1 MYSTKCFKLA
11 KQGFVAV
18 LLSGFALAS
27 TAADQM
33 MHTLPGTKPVQQAN
47 PVGAAPLLQPGPPP
61 VATAPSKV
69 IAAPLLLPEIV
80 AGSGLVIGGKSATFT
95 NATPVNINSTVMM
108 PTAATP
114 NTCRFAGKFDLK
126 NTGNGAAPM
135 FDVFTMADS
144 SARGD
149 RSNKTGYSIPGMAPG
164 ANYSQNFSLDLQPG
178 IYGVILDIDPY
189 HKLKQASSASKK
201 YLAWINV
208 SCGAAPIGGGVKKK
222 PAPYIQIN

>member
-1 MYSTKCFKLA
+1 MQSTQYFRLA
-11 KQGFVAV
+11 TQWISAV
-18 LLSGFALAS
+18 LLSGFALTA
-27 TAADQM
+27 AADQM
-33 MHTLPGTKPVQQAN
+33 MHALPGTTPVQQVK
-47 PVGAAPLLQPGPPP
+47 PSGAAPVLQPGPPP

-108 PTAATP
+108 PTAITP
-114 NTCRFAGKFDLK
+114 TTCRFAGKFDLK

-149 RSNKTGYSIPGMAPG
+149 RSNKTGYSIPGMAAG
-164 ANYSQNFSLDLQPG
+164 ASYSQNFSLDLQPG

-189 HKLKQASSASKK
+189 HKLKQATSGSKK
-201 YLAWINV
+201 YVAWINV
-208 SCGAAPIGGGVKKK
+208 SCGSAPIGGGIRKK